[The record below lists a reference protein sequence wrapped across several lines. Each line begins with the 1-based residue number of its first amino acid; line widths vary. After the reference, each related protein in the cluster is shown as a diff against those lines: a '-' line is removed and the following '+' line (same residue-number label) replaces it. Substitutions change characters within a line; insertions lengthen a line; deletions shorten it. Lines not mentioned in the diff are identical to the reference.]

1 MTKPRNHV
9 RILIYRTWPLGICA
23 QGTHRNYAN
32 CALVI
37 KKQQPRS
44 SSHWAIP
51 QSPKQLL
58 VNQQYTFRTDAFN
71 ILEKYVLAASL
82 KFKESKFERFR
93 HCLDNVQL
101 RLGGHL
107 QSLPWLFRLC
117 SHLSRRENHISSYTS
132 AFYVVLVESL
142 WIPPAEGGFPS
153 LHMLDSLS
161 KSVFLHTNKWVPPYL
176 IRVSLIQ
183 QAQTGL
189 PVK

>member
-1 MTKPRNHV
+1 MTIKPRNHV

-101 RLGGHL
+101 RLGAPL

-117 SHLSRRENHISSYTS
+117 SHLSRITFAPAREPYQQLCFSILRRFGGIPLDSPRRR
-132 AFYVVLVESL
+132 
-142 WIPPAEGGFPS
+142 WIPFITYAGFPR
-153 LHMLDSLS
+153 
-161 KSVFLHTNKWVPPYL
+161 KKCVPSY
-176 IRVSLIQ
+176 
-183 QAQTGL
+183 
-189 PVK
+189 